1 MPASPS
7 PSARNYAKCSTVA
20 EATKAAARKRL
31 VQMLVVGALVLGGA
45 IGFVLGLL
53 VRLGS

>member
-1 MPASPS
+1 
-7 PSARNYAKCSTVA
+7 VA